1 MKGIDIK
8 DVRNIGLFGHNGVG
22 KTSLGEA
29 FLFNAKVTSRLN
41 KVDEGNSI
49 LDYNEDEIDKKMS
62 VSLSTAYFK
71 WQGKSFTLLDTPGY
85 IDFIADVYSGVKA
98 VDSAILV
105 FDALSGFDV
114 GAEKAY
120 SLISK
125 DNKSMFIVIN
135 KIAKEH
141 AKQEELLNEIK
152 DILGTKAVPV
162 QLPMGE
168 GLDFKGVI
176 DLLTKKAYFYKD
188 GKVEEGEIP
197 SEYSSQVEEAMEKFV
212 ESVAQTTDE
221 LTEKYL
227 EELSL
232 SDEEIE
238 KGIKTGILNGTFY
251 PILYTDAS
259 VNFGTGLLLDY
270 LAKYA
275 PSPADLYPIK
285 GYDVSENEV
294 EINADS
300 PLSAIVFKTIID
312 PHLGEMNFVRLYSSK
327 ITPGS
332 EIYDFDSGN
341 SEKVN
346 QLYIMTGNKRIEVDG
361 ELGAGDIG
369 LLVKMKSVKTNH
381 RITDKKNPV
390 IVDKIEFPEPTI
402 SLAIEPK
409 DKNDEEKVAAGLTR
423 LNNEDPTFIYKFDP
437 ELKQTLIFGMGE
449 AQFDIMIKKL
459 KSKFGV
465 SVEVKKPKIPYR
477 ETIRKLAEAQGKYK
491 KQSGGHGQYGDVWVK
506 FEPLKEGEFEFVDAI
521 VGGVVPR
528 NYIPSVEKGLK
539 EALENGFLAGYKMV
553 GIKATLYDGSYH
565 SVDSSDMAFKVAASL
580 AFKNAM
586 PKADPIL
593 LEPIMEIEVSVP
605 ESFMGDV
612 MGDLSSRRGK
622 ILGME
627 AKGKQQII
635 RALVPQAELYKYS
648 TQLRSMTQGKGSFT
662 QKFAKYEPVPHE
674 IAEKVI
680 EESKLEKENEK

>member
-22 KTSLGEA
+22 KTSLGET
-29 FLFNAKVTSRLN
+29 FLFNAKITSRLN

-49 LDYNEDEIDKKMS
+49 LDYTEDEIDKKMS

-71 WQGKSFTLLDTPGY
+71 WQEKAFTLIDAPGY
-85 IDFIADVYSGVKA
+85 IDFIADVYSAVKA
-98 VDSAILV
+98 VDSAVLV

-125 DNKSMFIVIN
+125 DNKSMFLVIN

-141 AKQEELLNEIK
+141 AKHEELLKEII
-152 DILGTKAVPV
+152 DRLGTKAIAV

-188 GKVEEGEIP
+188 GKVEAGEIP
-197 SEYSSQVEEAMEKFV
+197 AEYNAQVEEAMEKFV
-212 ESVAQTTDE
+212 EAVAQTTDE

-238 KGIKTGILNGTFY
+238 KGMKAGILNGTLY

-259 VNFGTGLLLDY
+259 INFGTELLLDY

-275 PSPADLYPIK
+275 PSPADIYPVK
-285 GYDVSENEV
+285 GYDASENEV

-300 PLSAIVFKTIID
+300 PLSGIVFKTIID

-327 ITPGS
+327 IAPGS

-341 SEKVN
+341 TEKVN

-361 ELGAGDIG
+361 ELSAGDIG

-381 RITDKKNPV
+381 RITEKKNPV
-390 IVDKIEFPEPTI
+390 VVDKIEFPEPTI

-409 DKNDEEKVAAGLTR
+409 DKNDEEKVAGGLTR
-423 LNNEDPTFIYKFDP
+423 LNNEDPTFVYKFDP

-477 ETIRKLAEAQGKYK
+477 ETIRKTAEAQGKYK

-506 FEPLKEGEFEFVDAI
+506 FEPLKDGEFEFVDAI

-528 NYIPSVEKGLK
+528 NYIPSVEKGLR

-593 LEPIMEIEVSVP
+593 LEPIMEVEVSVP

-627 AKGKQQII
+627 AKGKQQVIK
-635 RALVPQAELYKYS
+635 ALVPQAELYKYS

>member
-29 FLFNAKVTSRLN
+29 FLFNAKVTNRLN

-49 LDYNEDEIDKKMS
+49 LDYTEDEIDKKMS

-71 WQGKSFTLLDTPGY
+71 WQEKAFTLLDAPGY
-85 IDFIADVYSGVKA
+85 IDFIADVYSAVKA
-98 VDSAILV
+98 IDSAVLV

-141 AKQEELLNEIK
+141 AKHEDLLKEIT
-152 DILGTKAVPV
+152 DTLGIKAIPV

-168 GLDFKGVI
+168 GVDFKGVI
-176 DLLTKKAYFYKD
+176 DLLSKKAYFYKN
-188 GKVEEGEIP
+188 GKMEAGEIP
-197 SEYSSQVEEAMEKFV
+197 SEYNAQVDKAIEKFV
-212 ESVAQTTDE
+212 EAVAQTTDE

-232 SDEEIE
+232 TDEEIE
-238 KGIKTGILNGTFY
+238 KGIKAGILNGTLY

-259 VNFGTGLLLDY
+259 INFGTELLIDF

-275 PSPADLYPIK
+275 PSPADIYPVK
-285 GYDVSENEV
+285 AYDASENEV

-300 PLSAIVFKTIID
+300 PLSGIVFKTIID

-327 ITPGS
+327 IAPGS

-361 ELGAGDIG
+361 ELSAGDIG

-390 IVDKIEFPEPTI
+390 VVQQIEFPEPTI

-409 DKNDEEKVAAGLTR
+409 DKNDEEKVAGGLTR
-423 LNNEDPTFIYKFDP
+423 LNNEDPTFVYKFDP
-437 ELKQTLIFGMGE
+437 ELKQTLIYGMGE

-477 ETIRKLAEAQGKYK
+477 ETIRKVAEAQGKYK

-506 FEPLKEGEFEFVDAI
+506 FEPLKDGEFEFVDAV

-539 EALENGFLAGYKMV
+539 EVLGNGFLAGYKMV
-553 GIKATLYDGSYH
+553 GIRATLYDGSYH

-593 LEPIMEIEVSVP
+593 LEPIMEVEVYVP

-662 QKFAKYEPVPHE
+662 QKFVKYESVPHE